1 MTTMETRAIV
11 RGVRLSADKGRL
23 VADMIRGKKVDQAIN
38 ILTFTPKKAAFLIGK
53 TLRSAIANAEHNHEM
68 DAEDLVVVSAVA
80 TDGPALKRIMPRA
93 RGSAAPIKKRM
104 CHITVIVAAK
114 TAVSAPTSATV
125 SCAAGASEKSDAL
138 RAIMYTPAVT
148 IVAAWI
154 SAETGV
160 GPAIAS
166 GSQT

>member
-1 MTTMETRAIV
+1 MQVKSVLKYARMSSQKAREVTRAITGMPV
-11 RGVRLSADKGRL
+11 SQALSVLD
-23 VADMIRGKKVDQAIN
+23 
-38 ILTFTPKKAAFLIGK
+38 FTPKKAAFLIGK

-114 TAVSAPTSATV
+114 TAETKEEAPVPVAEPEEKP
-125 SCAAGASEKSDAL
+125 AAKKTAAAKKA
-138 RAIMYTPAVT
+138 PAKK
-148 IVAAWI
+148 AA
-154 SAETGV
+154 AKK
-160 GPAIAS
+160 PAAKKED
-166 GSQT
+166 